1 MVDHVNTQVAYN
13 PPPAG
18 SEATKPTHD
27 PAQQADTEKE
37 FSFFGD
43 DGVTF
48 WDMLDVVNPL
58 QHIPIVSTA
67 YRAITGDELDPG
79 ARLAGG
85 TLFGGPIGLAASA
98 FNVILENNTGKDAG
112 EHVLA
117 MFQGDEVDVPEQDKT
132 MMAQNEGLSH
142 PISGFAPIK
151 SIPESEADAFAA
163 GEESLRL
170 AQLQEFMNPA
180 ATREIPTPIHNPVG
194 AGSAGT
200 WAPPANQ
207 PAFPFP
213 NERPQAQAPL
223 PSPAPDPVTAT
234 KSEELPANTVVT
246 QQQQSV
252 GFQAKQSHNES
263 LDALRAFAR
272 DVQAQRQQAQ
282 GQPLKA
288 EIKTP
293 VAPPPVPANTAQLSQ
308 TSDNAWFADMMSQNM
323 KRYETTAQ
331 SGG

>member
-18 SEATKPTHD
+18 NEATKPSNE
-27 PAQQADTEKE
+27 PAKQADKEKE

-117 MFQGDEVDVPEQDKT
+117 MFQGEEVEVPEQDKT
-132 MMAQNEGLSH
+132 MMAQNEGLSRN
-142 PISGFAPIK
+142 INGFAPIK

-180 ATREIPTPIHNPVG
+180 TTREVPTPINTPVG

-207 PAFPFP
+207 PPFPFP
-213 NERPQAQAPL
+213 TERPQAQTS
-223 PSPAPDPVTAT
+223 SPAPATSTKTNPV
-234 KSEELPANTVVT
+234 PANTIVSES
-246 QQQQSV
+246 QQSV

-272 DVQAQRQQAQ
+272 DMQAQRQQDQ
-282 GQPLKA
+282 GERLKA
-288 EIKTP
+288 ERKAP
-293 VAPPPVPANTAQLSQ
+293 VAPTPVPANTAQLSQ

>member
-18 SEATKPTHD
+18 SEATKSAND
-27 PAQQADTEKE
+27 PAKQADKEKE

-48 WDMLDVVNPL
+48 WDMLDVINPL

-98 FNVILENNTGKDAG
+98 FNVILENNTGKDTG

-117 MFQGDEVDVPEQDKT
+117 MFQGEEVDVPEQDKT
-132 MMAQNEGLSH
+132 MIAQNEDLSRN
-142 PISGFAPIK
+142 INGFAPIK

-163 GEESLRL
+163 GEKSLRL

-180 ATREIPTPIHNPVG
+180 TTREVPTHINNPVG

-207 PAFPFP
+207 PPFPFP
-213 NERPQAQAPL
+213 TERPQAQTS
-223 PSPAPDPVTAT
+223 SPAPITTTKAEPV
-234 KSEELPANTVVT
+234 PANTIIA
-246 QQQQSV
+246 QPQQSV

-272 DVQAQRQQAQ
+272 DMQAQRQQDQ
-282 GQPLKA
+282 GESLKT
-288 EIKTP
+288 ETKTP
-293 VAPPPVPANTAQLSQ
+293 KAAPPTIPANTAQLSQ
-308 TSDNAWFADMMSQNM
+308 TTDNGWFADMMSQNM

>member
-18 SEATKPTHD
+18 NEATKSSNE
-27 PAQQADTEKE
+27 PAKQADKEKE

-117 MFQGDEVDVPEQDKT
+117 MFQGEEVDVPAQDKT

-142 PISGFAPIK
+142 PINGFAPIK

-180 ATREIPTPIHNPVG
+180 TTREVPTPINTPVG

-207 PAFPFP
+207 PPLPFP
-213 NERPQAQAPL
+213 TERPQAQTS
-223 PSPAPDPVTAT
+223 SPAPVTSTKTEPV
-234 KSEELPANTVVT
+234 PANTIVA
-246 QQQQSV
+246 QPQQSV
-252 GFQAKQSHNES
+252 GFQAKQSHTDS

-272 DVQAQRQQAQ
+272 DMQAQRQQDQ
-282 GQPLKA
+282 GERLKA
-288 EIKTP
+288 ERKAP

-308 TSDNAWFADMMSQNM
+308 TSDNGWFADMMSQNM

>member
-18 SEATKPTHD
+18 NEATKQTNDPTTK
-27 PAQQADTEKE
+27 QADKEKE

-48 WDMLDVVNPL
+48 WDMLDVINPL

-117 MFQGDEVDVPEQDKT
+117 MFQGEEVDVPEQDKT
-132 MMAQNEGLSH
+132 MIAQNQDLSRN
-142 PISGFAPIK
+142 INGFAPIK

-180 ATREIPTPIHNPVG
+180 TTREVPTHSNSPVG

-207 PAFPFP
+207 PPLPFP
-213 NERPQAQAPL
+213 SERPQAQTS
-223 PSPAPDPVTAT
+223 SPAPAPLTTT
-234 KSEELPANTVVT
+234 KAEEIPANTIVP
-246 QQQQSV
+246 QPQQSV
-252 GFQAKQSHNES
+252 GFQAKQPHNES

-272 DVQAQRQQAQ
+272 DMQAQRQQDQ
-282 GQPLKA
+282 GDRLKVEKKA
-288 EIKTP
+288 PVTP
-293 VAPPPVPANTAQLSQ
+293 PTPVPANTAQLSQ
-308 TSDNAWFADMMSQNM
+308 TSDNRWFADMMAQNM

-331 SGG
+331 PGG

>member
-18 SEATKPTHD
+18 NEATKPSNE
-27 PAQQADTEKE
+27 PAKQADKEKE

-117 MFQGDEVDVPEQDKT
+117 MFQGEKLMFRNKT
-132 MMAQNEGLSH
+132 K
-142 PISGFAPIK
+142 P
-151 SIPESEADAFAA
+151 
-163 GEESLRL
+163 
-170 AQLQEFMNPA
+170 
-180 ATREIPTPIHNPVG
+180 
-194 AGSAGT
+194 
-200 WAPPANQ
+200 
-207 PAFPFP
+207 
-213 NERPQAQAPL
+213 
-223 PSPAPDPVTAT
+223 
-234 KSEELPANTVVT
+234 
-246 QQQQSV
+246 
-252 GFQAKQSHNES
+252 
-263 LDALRAFAR
+263 
-272 DVQAQRQQAQ
+272 
-282 GQPLKA
+282 
-288 EIKTP
+288 
-293 VAPPPVPANTAQLSQ
+293 
-308 TSDNAWFADMMSQNM
+308 
-323 KRYETTAQ
+323 
-331 SGG
+331 

>member
-18 SEATKPTHD
+18 NEATKPSNE
-27 PAQQADTEKE
+27 PAKQADKEKE

-132 MMAQNEGLSH
+132 MMAQNEGLSRN
-142 PISGFAPIK
+142 INGFAPIK
-151 SIPESEADAFAA
+151 SIPESEANAFAA

-180 ATREIPTPIHNPVG
+180 TTREVPTPINTPVG

-207 PAFPFP
+207 PPLPFP
-213 NERPQAQAPL
+213 TERPQAQTS
-223 PSPAPDPVTAT
+223 SPAPATSTKTNPV
-234 KSEELPANTVVT
+234 PANTIVSES
-246 QQQQSV
+246 QQSV

-272 DVQAQRQQAQ
+272 DMQAQRQQDQ
-282 GQPLKA
+282 GERLKA
-288 EIKTP
+288 ERKAP
-293 VAPPPVPANTAQLSQ
+293 VAPTPVPANTAQLSQ
-308 TSDNAWFADMMSQNM
+308 TSDNGWFADMMSQNM